1 MENKKRVP
9 DLLIEQLLMG
19 ELPDARSRE
28 LLRDPEV
35 QERLRL
41 LEESNR
47 TILEAYP
54 AEVMAKRI
62 GWRLEKAVESRPVR
76 TPLARLLPMAGFAA
90 LMVVAG
96 LAVVMA
102 LTWARRPVQTLEVTR
117 VKGLEPHL
125 AVYRQ
130 TGSGAEALASN
141 GTVHPG
147 DVLQIGYV
155 AGSRTFG
162 MIFSIDGRGVV
173 TLHFP
178 SSGSVPSRLTGDGEV
193 LLDYAYKLDDAPEF
207 ERFFLVTGAQAFPMQ
222 AVLQSAQALAAHP
235 QRARTGSL
243 ALPRGL
249 EQWSVLLLKK

>member
-1 MENKKRVP
+1 MDKKRVP
-9 DLLIEQLLMG
+9 DLLIEQLLLG
-19 ELPDARSRE
+19 ELPAARSRE

-35 QERLRL
+35 QERLRQ

-47 TILEAYP
+47 TILETYP

-62 GWRLEKAVESRPVR
+62 GWRLEKAAEAPVR
-76 TPLARLLPMAGFAA
+76 PPFARLLPAVGFAA
-90 LMVVAG
+90 LLVVAG

-102 LTWARRPVQTLEVTR
+102 WTWARRPAQTLEVTR
-117 VKGLEPHL
+117 VKGLKPHL

-130 TGSGAEALASN
+130 TGSGAEALAAN
-141 GTVHPG
+141 GTVRPG

-155 AGSRTFG
+155 AGSRTYG

-178 SSGSVPSRLTGDGEV
+178 SSVSAPNRLTGDGEV

-207 ERFFLVTGAQAFPMQ
+207 ERFFLVTAEQAFPVQ
-222 AVLQSAQALAAHP
+222 AVLQSAQELAAQP
-235 QRARTGSL
+235 QRARKGSL
-243 ALPRGL
+243 ALPRGM